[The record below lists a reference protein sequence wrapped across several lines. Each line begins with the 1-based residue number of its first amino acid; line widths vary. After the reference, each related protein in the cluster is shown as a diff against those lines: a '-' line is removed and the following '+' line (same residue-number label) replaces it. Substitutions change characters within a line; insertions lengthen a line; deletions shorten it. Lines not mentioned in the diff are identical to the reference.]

1 MIIEEPSSYLA
12 LSEFI
17 SRNVNGDVFN
27 QSAID
32 WNGLASELPQ
42 TANVAENQA
51 TVVVD
56 YQGLSYIKL
65 NGGEWI
71 NYPN

>member
-1 MIIEEPSSYLA
+1 MIVDEPSSYLA
-12 LSEFI
+12 ISELI

-27 QSAID
+27 QSVID
-32 WNGLASELPQ
+32 WNALASELPK

-56 YQGLSYIKL
+56 YQGQSYIKL